1 VHAQTCRQAGSSF
14 AAGRQSDGGELLAV
28 SSRHLCPGPNQVWKA
43 LRKDFALTEPIAA
56 EEFAHVESKLD
67 TTTTTGGISHRSAIP
82 AMNGGR
88 WVTAQGTAGR
98 GMRRDD
104 RDTDFVFASLDLVN
118 LHPFGKR
125 EQRIAFHYDLVSLST
140 QSDEFFWRAVY
151 HPFSLSHQPH
161 QFTDSPKS
169 AMSRISVL
177 DAIIIFMEENYKPLA
192 HIIIGFIGSG
202 KTTFARKLEKETG
215 AIRFTK
221 DEWMVRLF
229 GNTPPK
235 DKFEEYDN
243 KMASLATDMA
253 LKCLKAG
260 ISVIIDEGFWVK
272 EQRDE
277 IREKVKNVG
286 AIPKLYYLEV
296 SFEIMK
302 ARTLKR
308 SENPPVDSFNIDE
321 ESFNQYWKYFQP
333 PDKDEEYTLI
343 NQVNSG

>member
-1 VHAQTCRQAGSSF
+1 MQR
-14 AAGRQSDGGELLAV
+14 SDTRLTL
-28 SSRHLCPGPNQVWKA
+28 HQVT
-43 LRKDFALTEPIAA
+43 R
-56 EEFAHVESKLD
+56 
-67 TTTTTGGISHRSAIP
+67 
-82 AMNGGR
+82 
-88 WVTAQGTAGR
+88 
-98 GMRRDD
+98 
-104 RDTDFVFASLDLVN
+104 
-118 LHPFGKR
+118 
-125 EQRIAFHYDLVSLST
+125 
-140 QSDEFFWRAVY
+140 
-151 HPFSLSHQPH
+151 
-161 QFTDSPKS
+161 
-169 AMSRISVL
+169 SRISGL
-177 DAIIIFMEENYKPLA
+177 HAIIIFMEENHKLLA

-221 DEWMVRLF
+221 DEWMVRVF

-296 SFEIMK
+296 PFEIMK

-343 NQVNSG
+343 TQANSS